1 MLLPQ
6 KKCDLVL
13 GQPLFFKDSMK
24 ALFYVIA
31 LLAIAGAAYFSNSN
45 KENMMEQQET
55 RLKLIQDN
63 KTVSATADKTQKELN
78 TETDNLKA
86 ARSEKAEVE
95 QNIDKLKSDE
105 TQLQRQLVEIEG
117 TLEEQAQDLA
127 DVQKVLKELEDLDV
141 PGGVD
146 GIEEAVTDLEDQK
159 KILIQDIG
167 ELETTIEGAE
177 KGVAKNQEE
186 IARLPKRKAARNARF
201 ARNAMESVI
210 TAVDQDWGFVV
221 IGAGKNTGFT
231 PQTRLIV
238 KRGGRSIAEIK
249 PSSIEATQT
258 IGEIDWDTLAP
269 GVRLQPGDRVILA
282 KTATN

>member
-1 MLLPQ
+1 
-6 KKCDLVL
+6 
-13 GQPLFFKDSMK
+13 MK
-24 ALFYVIA
+24 ALLYVIA
-31 LLAIAGAAYFSNSN
+31 LLAIGGAAFFSNAN
-45 KENMMEQQET
+45 KAKLAEQQQV
-55 RLKLIQDN
+55 RLDTISTN
-63 KTVSATADKTQKELN
+63 KKVSATVDLTQKELN
-78 TETDNLKA
+78 TETDNLKT

-95 QNIDKLKSDE
+95 QNIDKLRSDE
-105 TQLQRQLVEIEG
+105 ITLKRELADIEG

-127 DVQKVLKELEDLDV
+127 DAKKAVDELEALDI
-141 PGGVD
+141 PGGID
-146 GIEEAVTDLEDQK
+146 GIADNIKDLEDQK

-177 KGVAKNQEE
+177 NAVAKNRAE
-186 IARLPKRKAARNARF
+186 ISRLARRKAERTARF
-201 ARNAMESVI
+201 RRNAMESVI

-221 IGAGKNTGFT
+221 IGAGSNTGFT

-238 KRGGRSIAEIK
+238 KRSGRAIAEIR

>member
-1 MLLPQ
+1 
-6 KKCDLVL
+6 
-13 GQPLFFKDSMK
+13 MK
-24 ALFYVIA
+24 ALLYVIA
-31 LLAIAGAAYFSNSN
+31 LLAIGGAAFFSNSN
-45 KENMMEQQET
+45 KEKMAEQQQT

-78 TETDNLKA
+78 TESDNLKTA
-86 ARSEKAEVE
+86 QSEKAEVE

-105 TQLQRQLVEIEG
+105 TTLQRELADLEG

-127 DVQKVLKELEDLDV
+127 EVQKVLQELEDLDI

-146 GIEEAVTDLEDQK
+146 GIDQAVADLEDQK
-159 KILIQDIG
+159 KVLIQDIG

-177 KGVAKNQEE
+177 KAVAKNREE
-186 IARLPKRKAARNARF
+186 IARLARRKSERNARF

-238 KRGGRSIAEIK
+238 KREGRSIAEVK

-258 IGEIDWDTLAP
+258 IGEIDWDTVAP
-269 GVRLQPGDRVILA
+269 GVRIQPGDRVILA
-282 KTATN
+282 NTATN

>member
-1 MLLPQ
+1 
-6 KKCDLVL
+6 
-13 GQPLFFKDSMK
+13 MK
-24 ALFYVIA
+24 ALLYVIA
-31 LLAIAGAAYFSNSN
+31 LLAIGGAAFFAKTKKANFA
-45 KENMMEQQET
+45 EQQQT
-55 RLKLIQDN
+55 RLDLIQTN

-78 TETDNLKA
+78 TETDNLKT

-95 QNIDKLKSDE
+95 QSIDKLKSDE
-105 TQLQRQLVEIEG
+105 TTLQRELADIEG

-127 DVQKVLKELEDLDV
+127 DVQKVLKELEDLDI

-146 GIEEAVTDLEDQK
+146 GIDQAVSDLEDQK
-159 KILIQDIG
+159 KVLIQDIG

-177 KGVAKNQEE
+177 KAVASNRSE
-186 IARLPKRKAARNARF
+186 ISRLAKKKVERNTRF
-201 ARNAMESVI
+201 RRNAMESVI

-238 KRGGRSIAEIK
+238 KREGRSIAQIK